1 MQFEEKRVNLPAP
14 VELTPS
20 LGTTAKRTTILTGSN
35 EKRIRTPTLKTV
47 IGLLVFSLALDN
59 SSDKESAIGG
69 GANGSTS
76 H

>member
-1 MQFEEKRVNLPAP
+1 MSA
-14 VELTPS
+14 
-20 LGTTAKRTTILTGSN
+20 
-35 EKRIRTPTLKTV
+35 LKTV

-76 H
+76 HWLTKWNRTLRIREGLGRLFRALP